1 MYMHIYIYCKLFCI
15 YKLINNLSYFVVV
28 MASNVETQIKTHYLL
43 SSYISLSYVEEHPH
57 GDYTIY
63 I

>member
-28 MASNVETQIKTHYLL
+28 MASKVETQIKTHYLL
-43 SSYISLSYVEEHPH
+43 SSYISLS
-57 GDYTIY
+57 
-63 I
+63 